1 MTVSIKFDSSQ
12 NYQLEA
18 IDAVT
23 SLFEGWS
30 GVDWDPKADGLLDN
44 ELVSSH
50 LFANHLGIT
59 QEGLEANIRKIQ
71 ARERFNSEV
80 LQVPVIPESM
90 RMPPGKIE
98 NVNAFSIEM
107 ETGTGKTYVYLR
119 TAIELYVKY
128 NLSKFVIIV
137 PTVAIRE
144 GVISALASMKKHF
157 HELYPGVQYDSYVYE
172 SKNMSR
178 LRQFGTTKHL
188 QIMVMNIQA
197 FSGDTKL
204 INRESENLNGLK
216 PVDFLTATN
225 PILILDEPQKLD
237 AKNQKQAIEN
247 LNPLFKLRY
256 SATHKDRH
264 CLVYRLGPVDAY
276 EQKLVKR
283 IEVLSITAEENLNI
297 AYIEVRKINVSKDSK
312 PSATVVVN
320 RADGQKQITI
330 KKDQSL
336 FALTEMGV
344 YKDWNVEDI
353 VAATETS
360 AAYVEFS
367 NGRRIT
373 VNSTNDVD
381 LDWWQRAQISATIE
395 KHFETELRLQQA
407 AEKGEIK
414 TMKPLTLFFID
425 KVANYYPSDGKFKI
439 WFDELYESIA
449 NSHRKY
455 RNLDLPKASEARD
468 GYFSVSKDKSM
479 AKDTN
484 GDTKEDAESY
494 DRILKN
500 KERLL
505 SPEEP
510 VRFIFS
516 HSMLSEGWDNPNVFT
531 ICNLQETQSDVKRR
545 QQIGRGLRLPV
556 MANGERCRVDR
567 LNTLTIV
574 ASETFQKY
582 AAALQKE
589 MVNDT
594 GERFGAGQI
603 VDARKRREIKLK
615 ENFETLDGFKE
626 LWALIA
632 PKTTYQLDFSSQDL
646 IDEAT
651 IRLGDLGKS
660 DPITAPKIVLKQT
673 SLKMQAGKDIEA
685 GQSKPE
691 VFMNYERKSKFP
703 DILTDLQTSLPIS
716 RGTISRVISDSG
728 RLNEMMLNPAAFA
741 YQVRK
746 AIRQSLAHTLTDR
759 GGIKYYPVSGD
770 HGRYSASFF
779 RERVIESYQE
789 NIVDVQKSIFDAVV
803 CDSNVERKFALAL
816 DDLHDVE
823 LFIKLPDWYK
833 IPTPIG
839 SYNPD
844 WAIVRREQ
852 SGARKLYLVVET
864 KGSVV
869 LENLQFEGERWKIN
883 FGKHHFLAI
892 NVDYMV
898 ASTIEDIEE
907 LPFT

>member
-12 NYQLEA
+12 DYQLEA

-23 SLFEGWS
+23 SLFEGWT
-30 GVDWDPKADGLLDN
+30 DFEWQPQTDGLLPD
-44 ELVSSH
+44 ELVSSQF
-50 LFANHLGIT
+50 FANRMGVSEE
-59 QEGLEANIRKIQ
+59 QLETNIRKIQ

-80 LQVPVIPESM
+80 LLVPVVPETL
-90 RMPPGKIE
+90 RMPPGEIK
-98 NVNAFSIEM
+98 NVRDFSIEM

-144 GVISALASMKKHF
+144 GVLSALSSMKQHF
-157 HELYPGVQYDSYVYE
+157 HELYPGVQYDSYVYD
-172 SKNMSR
+172 SKNMGR

-197 FSGDTKL
+197 FSRDTNL
-204 INRESENLNGLK
+204 INREDENLHDLK
-216 PVDFLTATN
+216 PVEFITATN

-237 AKNQKQAIEN
+237 GKTQKQSIEN

-256 SATHKDRH
+256 SATHKDNH

-283 IEVLSITAEENLNI
+283 IEVLSITAEENMNI
-297 AYIEVRKINVSKDSK
+297 AYIEVRKINVSKESK
-312 PSATVVVN
+312 PSATVLVN
-320 RADGQKQITI
+320 RLDGQKQLTI

-336 FALTEMGV
+336 FDLTEMSI
-344 YKDWNVEDI
+344 YKGWEVEDI
-353 VAATETS
+353 VAGVDATPG
-360 AAYVEFS
+360 YVEFS
-367 NGRRIT
+367 NGRRIS
-373 VNSTNDVD
+373 VNSTNDIES
-381 LDWWQRAQISATIE
+381 DWWQRAQISATIE

-414 TMKPLTLFFID
+414 PMKPLTLFFID
-425 KVANYYPSDGKFKI
+425 RVANFYPSDGKFKI

-449 NSHRKY
+449 SSHRKY
-455 RNLDLPKASEARD
+455 RNLDLPKAADARD
-468 GYFSVSKDKSM
+468 GYFSVTKDKSN

-484 GDTKEDAESY
+484 GDTKEDSESY

-500 KERLL
+500 KERLI

-516 HSMLSEGWDNPNVFT
+516 HSALSEGWDNPNVFT
-531 ICNLQETQSDVKRR
+531 ICNLQETQSEIKRR

-556 MANGERCRVDR
+556 MENGERCRIDR
-567 LNTLTIV
+567 LNALTIV
-574 ASETFQKY
+574 ASETFQNY
-582 AAALQKE
+582 ATALQKE
-589 MVNDT
+589 MTADT

-603 VDARKRREIKLK
+603 VDARKRRQVNLK
-615 ENFETLDGFKE
+615 SGFESVSGFKE
-626 LWALIA
+626 LWAFIA
-632 PKTTYQLDFSSQDL
+632 PRTTYELSFSSQDL

-651 IRLGDLGKS
+651 IRLKDLGKA
-660 DPITAPKIVLKQT
+660 DPISAPKIVIKQT
-673 SLKMQAGKDIEA
+673 SLVVSAGKDIQP
-685 GQSKPE
+685 GGSQPE
-691 VFMNYERKSKFP
+691 IRMSYQRNTKMP
-703 DILTDLQTSLPIS
+703 DILLDLQSTLPVS
-716 RGTISRVISDSG
+716 RSTIAKVIAASG
-728 RLNEMMLNPAAFA
+728 RLAEMLINPAAFA
-741 YQVRK
+741 FQVRK
-746 AIRQSLAHTLTDR
+746 AIRQSLANTLVDR
-759 GGIKYYPVSGD
+759 GGIKYYPIEGHNS
-770 HGRYSASFF
+770 RYLASFF
-779 RERVIESYQE
+779 SDRVIESYE
-789 NIVDVQKSIFDAVV
+789 DNIVDVKKSIFDAVV
-803 CDSNVERKFALAL
+803 CDSNVEKNFALAL
-816 DDLHDVE
+816 DSREDVE

-844 WAIVRREQ
+844 WAIVRKEQ
-852 SGARKLYLVVET
+852 SGEKRLYLVVET

-892 NVDYMV
+892 KVDYKI
-898 ASTIEDIEE
+898 ASTVED
-907 LPFT
+907 LYVSQ